1 MSNDDS
7 DSLFPVPP
15 GSDGFDFDSGSGDV
29 FSNNGDDG
37 ELKPL
42 LGDDYYMRAALRC
55 AQQAADAGEVP
66 VGAVAVKDG
75 LIIAR
80 SWNQVELLKDATAH
94 AELMLIAS
102 LPQIVGD
109 WRLDGIDIYVTK
121 EPCAMCA
128 GAMVNSRIRRV
139 IFGMRDPRCGAAGT
153 ALNVTGFPGMLH
165 NVEVTAGLMEEECK
179 EMFQAFFRTVRAN
192 ARKKKSGF
200 TPPA

>member
-1 MSNDDS
+1 MSRDS
-7 DSLFPVPP
+7 GDLLFPPGP
-15 GSDGFDFDSGSGDV
+15 GSGFELDPGLPEQFPED
-29 FSNNGDDG
+29 DDG

-139 IFGMRDPRCGAAGT
+139 IYGLRDPRCGAAG
-153 ALNVTGFPGMLH
+153 
-165 NVEVTAGLMEEECK
+165 
-179 EMFQAFFRTVRAN
+179 
-192 ARKKKSGF
+192 RK
-200 TPPA
+200 

>member
-1 MSNDDS
+1 MRRDDS
-7 DSLFPVPP
+7 DLLFPASAGP
-15 GSDGFDFDSGSGDV
+15 DGFDFSSGDDV
-29 FSNNGDDG
+29 LDGEDDG
-37 ELKPL
+37 GLKPL

-139 IFGMRDPRCGAAGT
+139 IYGLRDPRCGAAGS

-165 NVEVTAGLMEEECK
+165 NVEVVPGFMEDECK
-179 EMFQAFFRTVRAN
+179 TMFQEFFRTVRAN

>member
-1 MSNDDS
+1 MPSDDS
-7 DSLFPVPP
+7 DLLFPVPP
-15 GSDGFDFDSGSGDV
+15 GADGFNFDSGDGI
-29 FSNNGDDG
+29 FNGGGEDDG

-102 LPQIVGD
+102 LPQVVGD

-128 GAMVNSRIRRV
+128 GAMVNSR
-139 IFGMRDPRCGAAGT
+139 GA
-153 ALNVTGFPGMLH
+153 PS
-165 NVEVTAGLMEEECK
+165 C
-179 EMFQAFFRTVRAN
+179 
-192 ARKKKSGF
+192 
-200 TPPA
+200 

>member
-1 MSNDDS
+1 MPGDDS
-7 DSLFPVPP
+7 GILFPVPP
-15 GSDGFDFDSGSGDV
+15 GSDGFDFGSGSADGL
-29 FSNNGDDG
+29 FPGGEDDG

-102 LPQIVGD
+102 LPQVVGTGG
-109 WRLDGIDIYVTK
+109 W
-121 EPCAMCA
+121 
-128 GAMVNSRIRRV
+128 
-139 IFGMRDPRCGAAGT
+139 T
-153 ALNVTGFPGMLH
+153 ASTS
-165 NVEVTAGLMEEECK
+165 T
-179 EMFQAFFRTVRAN
+179 
-192 ARKKKSGF
+192 
-200 TPPA
+200 

>member
-1 MSNDDS
+1 MSRDS
-7 DSLFPVPP
+7 GDLLFPPEP
-15 GSDGFDFDSGSGDV
+15 GSGFELDPGLTEEFPE
-29 FSNNGDDG
+29 DDG

-55 AQQAADAGEVP
+55 AQAGEVP

-139 IFGMRDPRCGAAGT
+139 VFGMRDPRCGAAGT

-165 NVEVTAGLMEEECK
+165 RVEVRGGIMDEECR
-179 EMFQAFFRTVRAN
+179 EIMRGFFRGVRQ
-192 ARKKKSGF
+192 KKG
-200 TPPA
+200 

>member
-1 MSNDDS
+1 MRSDDS
-7 DSLFPVPP
+7 DFLFPAPANPDDFTSGEEVF
-15 GSDGFDFDSGSGDV
+15 DGEDDS
-29 FSNNGDDG
+29 

-42 LGDDYYMRAALRC
+42 LGDDYYMRAAIRC

-139 IFGMRDPRCGAAGT
+139 IYGLRDPRCGAAGS

-165 NVEVTAGLMEEECK
+165 NVEVVPGFMEDECK
-179 EMFQAFFRTVRAN
+179 TMFQEFFRTVRAN
-192 ARKKKSGF
+192 ARKKKSGI

>member
-1 MSNDDS
+1 MRSDDS
-7 DSLFPVPP
+7 GILFPVPAGP
-15 GSDGFDFDSGSGDV
+15 DGFDFGSGDDV
-29 FSNNGDDG
+29 FEGDDEG

-75 LIIAR
+75 IIIAR

-109 WRLDGIDIYVTK
+109 WRLDGIDVYVTK

-139 IFGMRDPRCGAAGT
+139 VFGMRDPRCGAAGT

-165 NVEVTAGLMEEECK
+165 NVEVVPGFMEDECRT
-179 EMFQAFFRTVRAN
+179 MFQEFFRAVRAN
-192 ARKKKSGF
+192 ARKKKSGI

>member
-1 MSNDDS
+1 MRSDDS
-7 DSLFPVPP
+7 GILFPAPAD
-15 GSDGFDFDSGSGDV
+15 SDGFDFGPGDGL
-29 FSNNGDDG
+29 FNDAGDDG

-109 WRLDGIDIYVTK
+109 WRLDGIDIYVSTTFL
-121 EPCAMCA
+121 CNDSCLAWLDD
-128 GAMVNSRIRRV
+128 G
-139 IFGMRDPRCGAAGT
+139 
-153 ALNVTGFPGMLH
+153 
-165 NVEVTAGLMEEECK
+165 
-179 EMFQAFFRTVRAN
+179 
-192 ARKKKSGF
+192 
-200 TPPA
+200 

>member
-1 MSNDDS
+1 MNRDGEDI
-7 DSLFPVPP
+7 LFPAEY
-15 GSDGFDFDSGSGDV
+15 
-29 FSNNGDDG
+29 DG
-37 ELKPL
+37 EPGLPEEFREDDDTLKPL
-42 LGDDYYMRAALRC
+42 LGDDYYMKAALRC
-55 AQQAADAGEVP
+55 AEQAAEAGEVP

-102 LPQIVGD
+102 LPQVVGD

-139 IFGMRDPRCGAAGT
+139 FYGMRDPRCGAAGT
-153 ALNVTGFPGMLH
+153 ALDVTGFPGMLH
-165 NVEVTAGLMEEECK
+165 HVEVVGGLLEEECK
-179 EMFQAFFRTVRAN
+179 TMFQAFFRTVRSD

-200 TPPA
+200 VPPA

>member
-1 MSNDDS
+1 MRSDDS
-7 DSLFPVPP
+7 GLLFPAAPE
-15 GSDGFDFDSGSGDV
+15 SDGFVSGSGDGL
-29 FSNNGDDG
+29 FDGPIDGEDDG

-55 AQQAADAGEVP
+55 ALQAADAGEVP

-80 SWNQVELLKDATAH
+80 SWNHVELLKDATAH

-139 IFGMRDPRCGAAGT
+139 IYGMRDPRCGAAGT
-153 ALNVTGFPGMLH
+153 ALDVTGFPGMLH
-165 NVEVTAGLMEEECK
+165 HVEVSGGLLEEECK
-179 EMFQAFFRTVRAN
+179 TMFQAFFRTVRDN
-192 ARKKKSGF
+192 ARKKK
-200 TPPA
+200 

>member
-1 MSNDDS
+1 
-7 DSLFPVPP
+7 
-15 GSDGFDFDSGSGDV
+15 
-29 FSNNGDDG
+29 
-37 ELKPL
+37 
-42 LGDDYYMRAALRC
+42 
-55 AQQAADAGEVP
+55 

-94 AELMLIAS
+94 AELMLIAL

-109 WRLDGIDIYVTK
+109 WRLDGIDVYVTK

-153 ALNVTGFPGMLH
+153 ALDVTGFPGMLH
-165 NVEVTAGLMEEECK
+165 HVEVSGGLLEEECK
-179 EMFQAFFRTVRAN
+179 TMFQAFFRTVRDN
-192 ARKKKSGF
+192 ARKKK
-200 TPPA
+200 